1 MNTINK
7 NNNMN
12 FSKKNHSRSFG
23 IKKNNRMFL
32 SKTKTLIMA
41 FAIAILPLFTF
52 AQATFDKFVDMDD
65 VSVVTV
71 NKKMFELMGEIAGES
86 EEADDY
92 ISLIKGL
99 NSLRILTTENKT
111 IAAEMRSKVK
121 GYLKSSNLSEL
132 MSVKDKEGNVKIY
145 IKEGKDEDHVK
156 ELFMYIDGISNHLE
170 DEDRK
175 PEVVLVSITGDIDLN
190 KISKLTKE
198 MNIPGGK
205 HLHKAN
211 KQ

>member
-12 FSKKNHSRSFG
+12 FSKKNHSRNFG
-23 IKKNNRMFL
+23 VKKNNRMFL